1 MSVET
6 GLPGLLAR
14 PLAGAEP
21 QPRPAGRWAGRA
33 RTAASGLKGFILP
46 ALLLAAW
53 EGASRAGFFAPHLM
67 PAPSAVLRTVVELWQ
82 SGELIGHITVTLE
95 RVLFGFVT
103 GTLAATVLGAVTG
116 YSRLWRELLDPLLQ
130 ALRNIPS
137 IAWVPLF
144 ILWLGIFETSKIALI
159 AAGVFFPVYLGV
171 MGAILSVDRKI
182 VEIGRTFRQARDDPP
197 HPAARHRRPRSRKL
211 GHGDA
216 RQ

>member
-6 GLPGLLAR
+6 GLPGPLGR
-14 PLAGAEP
+14 PLAGAEAP
-21 QPRPAGRWAGRA
+21 PRAAGRRPGRS
-33 RTAASGLKGFILP
+33 RAALAGLKAFILP
-46 ALLLAAW
+46 ALLIAAW
-53 EGASRAGFFAPHLM
+53 EAAARAGFFAPNLL
-67 PAPSAVLRTVVELWQ
+67 PAPSVVLRTVVELWQ

-144 ILWLGIFETSKIALI
+144 ILWLGIFEAAKVTLI
-159 AAGVFFPVYLGV
+159 AVGVFFPVYLNLMAGIA
-171 MGAILSVDRKI
+171 MS
-182 VEIGRTFRQARDDPP
+182 T
-197 HPAARHRRPRSRKL
+197 AA
-211 GHGDA
+211 
-216 RQ
+216 